1 MKAYGGN
8 GLDGDLE
15 EEAGSLALSSF
26 ETGSWTMV
34 FFLALK
40 PKEPSQGQQVKQNK
54 ANIHRWIEHQLVF
67 DRL

>member
-26 ETGSWTMV
+26 ENG
-34 FFLALK
+34 
-40 PKEPSQGQQVKQNK
+40 G
-54 ANIHRWIEHQLVF
+54 
-67 DRL
+67 